1 MISYCLV
8 YSIWRYRWFWWLF
21 PQQGKHFW
29 RWIYTASVGFR
40 KDIYKDQILKK
51 YQKCWSFFS
60 FSPRASMFINFSV
73 VSEDDFRHGPSPS
86 TWSNNERFFFTR
98 PQQKRGRPS
107 RPREKF
113 FVGDPS
119 QCTTGS
125 CEFFLFCWLSGGVV
139 EGGCGGFLM
148 SCCNR
153 PNQFG
158 HKVIVEQVGPKFEAQ
173 STERFLKCK
182 GKLLIFFLLGISF
195 Y

>member
-1 MISYCLV
+1 
-8 YSIWRYRWFWWLF
+8 
-21 PQQGKHFW
+21 
-29 RWIYTASVGFR
+29 
-40 KDIYKDQILKK
+40 
-51 YQKCWSFFS
+51 
-60 FSPRASMFINFSV
+60 MFINFSV
-73 VSEDDFRHGPSPS
+73 VSEDDFRYGDSPS

-173 STERFLKCK
+173 STERFL
-182 GKLLIFFLLGISF
+182 
-195 Y
+195 